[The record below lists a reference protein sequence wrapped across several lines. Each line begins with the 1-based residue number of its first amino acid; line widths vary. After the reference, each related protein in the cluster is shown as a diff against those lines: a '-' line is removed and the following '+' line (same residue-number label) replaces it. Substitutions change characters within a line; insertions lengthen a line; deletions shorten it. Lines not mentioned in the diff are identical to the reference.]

1 MSGVLRRQLADRR
14 RVLATWALAVAAV
27 GLFYMLLWPS
37 IDDTLAKTV
46 QSYPEALRQAF
57 GITALSTPEQFLNTE
72 LFSLMLPLVLGV
84 FAGRRIAATITGAQ
98 EHGYLDVLLSAPISR
113 RALAATALAETA
125 IEVAVILGIGVVGT
139 VIGALIAGVH
149 LDAGRMVAG
158 YANLWPLAMFTAGV
172 AMLVT
177 GISRHASVVTGVSSG
192 VLVAMYI
199 ADLLGRLTGG
209 DEWLRHLSVFRYY
222 GSAAVDG
229 LDPLDVAGVTLAAV
243 ALAVAGTILFERRDL

>member
-1 MSGVLRRQLADRR
+1 MTPLLRRYLADRAR
-14 RVLATWALAVAAV
+14 TIAAWSASIAVT
-27 GLFYMLLWPS
+27 GLFYLLLWPS

-84 FAGRRIAATITGAQ
+84 FAGRRIASMITGAQ
-98 EHGYLDVLLSAPISR
+98 EHGHLDVLLSAPVSR
-113 RALAATALAETA
+113 RVLGATAMLETA
-125 IEVAVILGIGVVGT
+125 IEVAVILAAGLAGT
-139 VIGALIAGVH
+139 FLGAAIAGVG
-149 LDAGRMVAG
+149 LDARLMTAG
-158 YANLWPLAMFTAGV
+158 YVNVWPLAMFVAGV

-177 GISRHASVVTGVSSG
+177 GATRHSSVVTGVASG

-209 DEWLRHLSVFRYY
+209 MQALRDVTVFRAY
-222 GSAAVDG
+222 GSAAIDG
-229 LDPLDVAGVTLAAV
+229 LDPL
-243 ALAVAGTILFERRDL
+243 AVAGMTALAIVLAGVGIVLFERRDL